1 MAQLFTNNAATT
13 LAQPLVPG
21 ATSLAVTSSATF
33 PVLGAGDFFLATL
46 IGHDAN
52 GNEAAWEIVRVIEV
66 MTGNIWL
73 VERAQEGTPDLPWP
87 QATRVELR
95 LTAGS
100 LLAPVSYTERLT
112 DLEALALAG
121 L

>member
-1 MAQLFTNNAATT
+1 MAQLFANNAATT
-13 LAQPLVPG
+13 LAQPLAAG
-21 ATSLAVTSSATF
+21 ATTLAATSGAMF

-46 IGHDAN
+46 IGHDGN
-52 GNEAAWEIVRVIEV
+52 GNEAAWEIVKVVEV
-66 MTGNIWL
+66 MTGNYWL
-73 VERAQEGTPDLPWP
+73 IERAQEGTPDLSWP

-100 LLAPVSYTERLT
+100 LLAPASYTERLT
-112 DLEALALAG
+112 NLEALALAG

>member
-13 LAQPLVPG
+13 LAQPLVAG
-21 ATSLAVTSSATF
+21 STSMTVSSSITF

-52 GNEAAWEIVRVIEV
+52 GNEAAWEIVKVIEV
-66 MTGNIWL
+66 MTGNTWL
-73 VERAQEGTPDLPWP
+73 VERAQEGTPDLSWP

-95 LTAGS
+95 MTAGS
-100 LLAPVSYTERLT
+100 LLAQATFAERLT

>member
-13 LAQPLVPG
+13 LAQPLEAG
-21 ATSLAVTSSATF
+21 ATSLVATSSATF

-46 IGHDAN
+46 IRYDTN
-52 GNEAAWEIVRVIEV
+52 DNEAAWEILKVTTVS
-66 MTGNIWL
+66 GNTWII
-73 VERAQEGTPDLPWP
+73 ERAQEGTPDLSWP
-87 QATRVELR
+87 QATRIELR

-100 LLAPVSYTERLT
+100 LLAPASYTERLT

>member
-13 LAQPLVPG
+13 LAQPLAAG
-21 ATSLAVTSSATF
+21 ATTLVVTSSATF

-46 IGHDAN
+46 IGHDVN
-52 GNEAAWEIVRVIEV
+52 GNEAAWEIVKVATVAGDTWTI
-66 MTGNIWL
+66 
-73 VERAQEGTPDLPWP
+73 ERAQEGTPDLSWP

-95 LTAGS
+95 MTAGS
-100 LLAPVSYTERLT
+100 LLAQASYA
-112 DLEALALAG
+112 EALDDAETLALAG